1 MTKNRTLDQ
10 IQQAPTL
17 LGGRAVRIGNLK
29 GKEDLFVRCKVVGDC
44 DIQGMV
50 LLSPGSYWLGN
61 ITADVVIINS
71 TVEGNVTARIKL
83 ELRDAAR
90 VRGTLTSPMIA
101 ISQGAKVYGDRPY
114 DGLVSHF
121 SERRLRY
128 GAPKQQDAPSL
139 S

>member
-1 MTKNRTLDQ
+1 MTKSRTLDQ

-17 LGGRAVRIGNLK
+17 LGGRAIRVGNLK

-61 ITADVVIINS
+61 ITADVVIING
-71 TVEGNVTARIKL
+71 TVEGNITARTKL

-90 VRGTLTSPMIA
+90 VRGNLISPMIA
-101 ISQGAKVYGDRPY
+101 ISQGAKIYGDLSH
-114 DGLVSHF
+114 DGLVTLF
-121 SERRLRY
+121 NERRLR
-128 GAPKQQDAPSL
+128 APKEHEDSPSL